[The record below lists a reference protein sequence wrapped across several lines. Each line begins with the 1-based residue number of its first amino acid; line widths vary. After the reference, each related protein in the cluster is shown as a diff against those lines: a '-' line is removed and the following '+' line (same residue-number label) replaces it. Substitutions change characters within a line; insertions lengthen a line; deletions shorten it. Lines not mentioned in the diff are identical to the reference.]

1 VELEDLPTALA
12 TDGRAWVAGGDS
24 GGLQWGSFAAG
35 PTGDAPDAH
44 LGAVTAIAVSA
55 DGGALASGA
64 EDRTVV
70 YWRRA
75 AP

>member
-1 VELEDLPTALA
+1 
-12 TDGRAWVAGGDS
+12 
-24 GGLQWGSFAAG
+24 
-35 PTGDAPDAH
+35 
-44 LGAVTAIAVSA
+44 VSA